1 VLGHRRLADGEPVD
15 EVADR
20 ALAVAQEVEDLPAGR
35 LGEDGEAH
43 GLSMRFQLYSCQG
56 I

>member
-15 EVADR
+15 EVADG
-20 ALAVAQEVEDLPAGR
+20 AFTVAQQVEDLPTGR

-43 GLSMRFQLYSCQG
+43 EF
-56 I
+56 